1 MLIDTATKLVCPFPL
16 LNVLN
21 ESHLACVEIRL
32 AEIEGA
38 AGQDADQIHLGD
50 LTEVT
55 VKAMRKRPE
64 HVADILLVSSW
75 MFAEALCTDAQ
86 RDVVRQH
93 WMAIAQGTE
102 DALS

>member
-1 MLIDTATKLVCPFPL
+1 MLS
-16 LNVLN
+16 
-21 ESHLACVEIRL
+21 ESHLACVEIGL
-32 AEIEGA
+32 AEIKGA

-64 HVADILLVSSW
+64 HVANILLVFSW

-86 RDVVRQH
+86 RDVVR
-93 WMAIAQGTE
+93 A
-102 DALS
+102 ALAGHRAGRRRRPFLKV

>member
-1 MLIDTATKLVCPFPL
+1 LLIDTATTLVCPFPL

-21 ESHLACVEIRL
+21 ESHLACVEIRP
-32 AEIEGA
+32 AEIEEA

-75 MFAEALCTDAQ
+75 MFAEACSAPT
-86 RDVVRQH
+86 RNVTSSGST
-93 WMAIAQGTE
+93 MAIAQGTE